1 MMDNKDKKIIEK
13 LEKNARTPFLQI
25 AKEMDVSEG
34 TIRKRVANLLKNKI
48 IRKFTI
54 ETSYESKAIIEVVTG
69 SQIPTEKIVSQIKKL
84 GIEKVFEVAGRFTL
98 LCMLKADN
106 LNEINDIVESIR
118 QINGVIQTETLPV
131 LKED

>member
-1 MMDNKDKKIIEK
+1 MDNKDKKIIEK